1 MRGPNA
7 ATTSDTQSTSYPAAS
22 RSAKLTNNLGD
33 TFELTY
39 ERLDTESIVNT
50 VKDDGAG
57 AIATFI
63 GTTRN
68 SFQGEHDSTSP
79 RVWQRLIGTFEQ

>member
-1 MRGPNA
+1 MRGPDA
-7 ATTSDTQSTSYPAAS
+7 APTSESAIQYPAAS
-22 RSAKLTNNLGD
+22 RSAKQNNENGD

-39 ERLDTESIVNT
+39 ERLDTEAIVKT
-50 VKDDGAG
+50 VRDDGAG

-68 SFQGEHDSTSP
+68 TFQGQYMLSASRFTGST
-79 RVWQRLIGTFEQ
+79 EN